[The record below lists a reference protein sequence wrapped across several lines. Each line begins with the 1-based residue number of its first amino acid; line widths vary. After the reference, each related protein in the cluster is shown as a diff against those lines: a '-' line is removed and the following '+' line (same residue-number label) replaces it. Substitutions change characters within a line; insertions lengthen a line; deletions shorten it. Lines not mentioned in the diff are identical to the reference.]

1 MSMNT
6 TASGP
11 GHVHARGMAAVRAF
25 IARWSYAW
33 DSGVLFFG
41 QGLAAFLFLLFHMLI
56 GRRMEGEHYAEFV
69 ALIGLLNVLNVPAGV
84 MQMTMARYVA
94 ECMQADT
101 ESAWLSLVRAGMRAV
116 TRWGLLALVGWFLLA
131 PALRA
136 GLRASGV
143 AGLGMVGVIAFVF
156 LYTPILGGALQ
167 GSRRFGWFALSG
179 IGVAVSRLALAGIV
193 LFIHRGVAAMLGVVA
208 TSFAIGLIIAY
219 WPLRASRGAAGAA
232 PVAPAQDVHRYFW
245 GVLVGQGALFLLM
258 NADLILSPRLF
269 AGETLAAYGKAATL
283 SRIVFLLP
291 LPMITAMFPRAVTSD
306 RPWIVLAPLGATLG
320 ISLAAAAALSLFP
333 ALPMS
338 LMYGVSDPIYL
349 ALVRRYVWAAIPL
362 ALLNTLSPYIWARR
376 NVVHTLWLVPVTLG
390 YVVMAYGFTRTPDQL
405 ISLLGVAGTIALL
418 LLLWMTRR
426 TFSPQKRMAATPR
439 LR

>member
-1 MSMNT
+1 MNRPRHRS
-6 TASGP
+6 AVGRAR
-11 GHVHARGMAAVRAF
+11 ARGAATARRF
-25 IARWSYAW
+25 ISRWRYAW
-33 DSGVLFFG
+33 DSGVLFVG

-56 GRRMEGEHYAEFV
+56 GRRMHGEGYAEFV

-94 ECMQADT
+94 ERTQSVT
-101 ESAWLSLVRAGMRAV
+101 EAAWLHLVRSGLRSV
-116 TRWGLLALVGWFLLA
+116 TRWGLLALAGWCLLA

-136 GLRASGV
+136 GLRASS
-143 AGLGMVGVIAFVF
+143 AGSLVMVGVIAFIF

-179 IGVAVSRLALAGIV
+179 IGVAVSRLALAGPV
-193 LFIHRGVAAMLGVVA
+193 LFINRGVAAMLGVVA
-208 TSFAIGLIIAY
+208 ASFAVGLVISY
-219 WPLRASRGAAGAA
+219 WPLRAHRAAVEPA
-232 PVAPAQDVHRYFW
+232 PLPPARDIHRYFW
-245 GVLVGQGALFLLM
+245 GVLIGQCALFLLM
-258 NADLILSPRLF
+258 NVDIILSPRLF
-269 AGETLAAYGKAATL
+269 DGPTLAAYGKAATL

-320 ISLAAAAALSLFP
+320 ISLAAASALSLFP
-333 ALPMS
+333 ALPMR

-349 ALVRRYVWAAIPL
+349 AIMRRYVWAAIPL

-376 NVVHTLWLVPVTLG
+376 NVAHTLWLVPVTLG
-390 YVVMAYGFTRTPDQL
+390 YIFVVYRFVQTPYQL
-405 ISLLGVAGTIALL
+405 IHTLGAAGAAALL

-426 TFSPQKRMAATPR
+426 AFIPGPSACGVRNDA
-439 LR
+439 